1 MPETDILVA
10 PPDREMQTG
19 APGLCWLEGCRKRR
33 VIPIAMTT
41 SVQRRALRLLADAQH
56 GRTVANMLAHG
67 FTNALLDR
75 LARDGLATIQP
86 GTIRTGTRRIT
97 VIWVV
102 ITEAGQQALADKRSV
117 R

>member
-75 LARDGLATIQP
+75 LARDGRP
-86 GTIRTGTRRIT
+86 
-97 VIWVV
+97 
-102 ITEAGQQALADKRSV
+102 RSSRERYAPV
-117 R
+117 RGELPSFGW